1 MIKIAQFG
9 EGNFLRTFVDYYFE
23 NLNLEN
29 GKKDY
34 SVSIIKPITFGNLD
48 KFHAQNNKYNIVLR
62 GMVDGKASEKVY
74 PVNSVDQVID
84 PFNDINAYYALATDK
99 DLKIIVSNTTEAGI
113 CYNGNDVFDGFE
125 NITYP
130 AKLTKF
136 LLKRFEAG
144 LDGVYLMPVELID
157 NNATELNKCVK
168 AYIKLWNLSADFE
181 KWVDTKC
188 YFLNTL
194 VDRIVSGNP
203 KTEEDKKHIA
213 EIIGYNDQLVSIG
226 EPFGLWAVELKGD
239 IKNIIKE
246 GSHGIDVVITDNI
259 GYYKKRK
266 VRVLNGSHTNL
277 VPVGLWLGAIT
288 VYDAMTNERLSK
300 FLEDTLNEEIIPFVS
315 SDIKATT
322 EFASSVK
329 DRFLNPFLNHE
340 LISISL
346 NSISKWRAR
355 YLPSFKDYY
364 EKYGKIPTNLT
375 IGFSYLMAIYSSVYN
390 EDGKYLVD
398 LPTRTVEIKDDIPY
412 LEYFANRNSIEEF
425 MKDVN
430 VWGEDLTQYKDF
442 LFTVICNVNE
452 IKDGNNLI

>member
-23 NLNLEN
+23 NLNLES

-34 SVSIIKPITFGNLD
+34 SVSIIKPITFGTLD

-62 GMVDGKASEKVY
+62 GVVDGKPSEKVY
-74 PVNSVDQVID
+74 KVNSVDEVID
-84 PFNDINAYYALATDK
+84 PFTDIDAYYNLATDK
-99 DLKIIVSNTTEAGI
+99 ELKIIVSNTTEAGI
-113 CYNGNDVFDGFE
+113 CYNGNDEFDGFE
-125 NITYP
+125 KITYP

-168 AYIKLWNLSADFE
+168 AYIKLWNLSEAFE
-181 KWVDTKC
+181 KWIDEKC
-188 YFLNTL
+188 FFLNTL

-203 KTEEDKKHIA
+203 KTEEDKNHIA
-213 EIIGYNDQLVSIG
+213 KIIGYNDQLVSIG

-246 GSHGIDVVITDNI
+246 GTHGIDVVITDNI

-277 VPVGLWLGAIT
+277 VPAGLWLGAIT
-288 VYDAMTNERLSK
+288 VYDAMINERLSK
-300 FLEDTLNEEIIPFVS
+300 FLVDTLNEEIIPFVS
-315 SDIKATT
+315 SDVKATT

-329 DRFLNPFLNHE
+329 ERFLNPYLNHE

-355 YLPSFKDYY
+355 DLPSFKDYY
-364 EKYGKIPTNLT
+364 EKYGKIPANLT
-375 IGFSYLMAIYSSVYN
+375 IGFSYLMAIYSSVYK

-452 IKDGNNLI
+452 IKEGNNLI

>member
-157 NNATELNKCVK
+157 NNATELN
-168 AYIKLWNLSADFE
+168 
-181 KWVDTKC
+181 
-188 YFLNTL
+188 
-194 VDRIVSGNP
+194 
-203 KTEEDKKHIA
+203 
-213 EIIGYNDQLVSIG
+213 
-226 EPFGLWAVELKGD
+226 
-239 IKNIIKE
+239 
-246 GSHGIDVVITDNI
+246 
-259 GYYKKRK
+259 
-266 VRVLNGSHTNL
+266 
-277 VPVGLWLGAIT
+277 
-288 VYDAMTNERLSK
+288 
-300 FLEDTLNEEIIPFVS
+300 
-315 SDIKATT
+315 
-322 EFASSVK
+322 
-329 DRFLNPFLNHE
+329 
-340 LISISL
+340 
-346 NSISKWRAR
+346 
-355 YLPSFKDYY
+355 
-364 EKYGKIPTNLT
+364 
-375 IGFSYLMAIYSSVYN
+375 
-390 EDGKYLVD
+390 
-398 LPTRTVEIKDDIPY
+398 
-412 LEYFANRNSIEEF
+412 
-425 MKDVN
+425 
-430 VWGEDLTQYKDF
+430 
-442 LFTVICNVNE
+442 
-452 IKDGNNLI
+452 